1 MLGKVIYH
9 EGNRLMIE
17 FEEEINPEF
26 LKLLARDKEN
36 LTDVKL
42 IDNEPK
48 SAKQNA
54 LAHALIKDIAKHQEL
69 PLHKAKQM
77 MKDLYKEGQGIE
89 FSHAEASMT
98 EMNTWVEF
106 LIEHVLSEGIS
117 LPKRYSYLL
126 EYEKFFYYC
135 CKYRRCCI
143 CGKPHAQIHH
153 VKAVG
158 KRNRNKVDHRLFPF
172 ASLCWVHHNIAHAIG
187 EIQLINEFVI
197 TPVYLDK
204 EALIKIGIMSNAQII
219 SFDQKYEDEELFNKA
234 LEG

>member
-1 MLGKVIYH
+1 MLGKVVYH
-9 EGNRLMIE
+9 ENKRLMLE

-26 LKLLARDKEN
+26 LKLLAREKEN
-36 LTDVKL
+36 LVEVKL

-77 MKDLYKEGQGIE
+77 MKDLYKEGHGIE

-98 EMNTWVEF
+98 EMNRWIVF
-106 LIEHVLSEGIS
+106 LIEHVLSEGIP
-117 LPKRYSYLL
+117 LPKRYDYLL
-126 EYEKFFYYC
+126 EYEKFFYFC
-135 CKYRRCCI
+135 CKYRRCCV

-158 KRNRNKVDHRLFPF
+158 KRKRNKVDHRLFPF

-187 EIQLINEFVI
+187 ELQLLNDFLV
-197 TPVYLDK
+197 TPVFLDK
-204 EALIKIGIMSNAQII
+204 EALIKIGIMSNAQILR
-219 SFDQKYEDEELFNKA
+219 FDQEYHDEELFQKA
-234 LEG
+234 IGG